1 MGDFYMFICS
11 VRAATLKFFGAVALS
26 LVLLIALF
34 ALLEPASV
42 VAGGEVYTEAA
53 NYSGIKT
60 EDDRVSFLSRYG
72 WEVSG
77 APVSEKTFTMPESF
91 DRVLIGYNELQK
103 EQGLD
108 LSKYKKKKVTRYTYE
123 ITNYADYEGKV
134 YANLIIYKNKVIS
147 ADICSADP
155 DGFVH
160 GLKKEK

>member
-1 MGDFYMFICS
+1 MFIYS

-26 LVLLIALF
+26 LVVLIALF
-34 ALLEPASV
+34 ALIQPTSIAV
-42 VAGGEVYTEAA
+42 GGEVYTEAA
-53 NYSGIKT
+53 NYSGIKS

-77 APVSEKTFTMPESF
+77 APISEKTFTLPENF

-123 ITNYADYEGKV
+123 ITNYPDYEEKV

-160 GLKKEK
+160 GLKKDR

>member
-1 MGDFYMFICS
+1 MFIYS

-26 LVLLIALF
+26 LVVLIALF
-34 ALLEPASV
+34 ALIQPTSIAV
-42 VAGGEVYTEAA
+42 GGEVYTEVA
-53 NYSGIKT
+53 NYSGIKS

-77 APVSEKTFTMPESF
+77 APISEKTFTLPESF

-123 ITNYADYEGKV
+123 ITNYPDYEEKV

-160 GLKKEK
+160 GLKKDR

>member
-1 MGDFYMFICS
+1 MFIYS

-26 LVLLIALF
+26 LVVLIALF
-34 ALLEPASV
+34 ALIQPTSIAV
-42 VAGGEVYTEAA
+42 GGEVYTEAA
-53 NYSGIKT
+53 NYSGIKS

-77 APVSEKTFTMPESF
+77 APISEKTFTLPESF

-123 ITNYADYEGKV
+123 ITNYPDYEEKV

-160 GLKKEK
+160 GLKKDR

>member
-1 MGDFYMFICS
+1 MFICS

-26 LVLLIALF
+26 LAVLITLF

-42 VAGGEVYTEAA
+42 AVGGELYTEAA

-60 EDDRVSFLSRYG
+60 EDDRASFLSRYG

-77 APVSEKTFTMPESF
+77 APVSEKTFTLPDNF

-108 LSKYKKKKVTRYTYE
+108 LSRYKKKKVTRYTYE
-123 ITNYADYEGKV
+123 ITNYPEYEGKV
-134 YANLIIYKNKVIS
+134 YANIMIYKNRVIS

-160 GLKKEK
+160 GLKKDR